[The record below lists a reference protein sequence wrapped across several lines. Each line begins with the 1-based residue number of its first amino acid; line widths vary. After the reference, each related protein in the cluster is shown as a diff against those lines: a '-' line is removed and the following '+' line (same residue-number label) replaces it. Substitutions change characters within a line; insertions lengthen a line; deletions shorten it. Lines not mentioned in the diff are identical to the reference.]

1 MVSGQTSC
9 KARML
14 LVFIAVFA
22 LWATV
27 AIAGVNEDLLEA
39 AKRGDVPA
47 VQRFI
52 ADGADVNTKDDN
64 GLTALIAA
72 SFNGHKEVVQT
83 LLDQGADVNAKMN
96 DGATASMFAIK
107 NGHKEVRE
115 LLVRAGA
122 K

>member
-1 MVSGQTSC
+1 MVTGQAGSKT
-9 KARML
+9 KIAAA
-14 LVFIAVFA
+14 LVVVFA
-22 LWATV
+22 LWTAA

-72 SFNGHKEVVQT
+72 SFNGHKEV
-83 LLDQGADVNAKMN
+83 
-96 DGATASMFAIK
+96 
-107 NGHKEVRE
+107 RE